1 MHRLSGKHF
10 FLQLTV
16 GTHAVRQNK
25 EKIIALLL
33 KSQLTD
39 QEQTAFRRL
48 LESNLRIE
56 RRSHQDLR
64 EQDSR
69 QKSDSFTLLHVS
81 EEVIPQELDV
91 LILTIGGRAEERER
105 TRCKS
110 RGKEENKVPLYLSF
124 SHSLTKIQFVQVF
137 LFSCSSSFCSSCQ
150 SSEDL
155 TKILYLLVAN
165 LSISSFRDTKLPQHL
180 TSF

>member
-10 FLQLTV
+10 FLKLTV

-33 KSQLTD
+33 QSQLTD

-64 EQDSR
+64 E
-69 QKSDSFTLLHVS
+69 
-81 EEVIPQELDV
+81 
-91 LILTIGGRAEERER
+91 
-105 TRCKS
+105 
-110 RGKEENKVPLYLSF
+110 
-124 SHSLTKIQFVQVF
+124 
-137 LFSCSSSFCSSCQ
+137 
-150 SSEDL
+150 
-155 TKILYLLVAN
+155 
-165 LSISSFRDTKLPQHL
+165 
-180 TSF
+180 